1 MIKSIIIFFIILTNV
16 TFAEIKKINI
26 VGNARVSSVTIE
38 SLVDKKISNIDSI
51 YINNLTKKIYDTD
64 FFSDVKISFNQDVL
78 TINVAE
84 NPVINFFYIN
94 GLSGDDLDGV
104 NKIIKLKENSIFSQS
119 KLKNDLEEIR
129 LYFKTKGYYNS
140 KIIPDVIKIENEQ
153 VNLILNIDKNDFSK
167 IERVYFLGKKYFKDS
182 ELINIISS
190 EEDSFWKLFTSS
202 PFIEE
207 KIDYDKFLLKEFY
220 KSKGFYDVQIESAFV
235 SSSNN
240 KFTLTFVINSG
251 DKYNFSNVNLKV
263 TNKSI
268 KEDDIFEI
276 KNIADKF
283 FKNKIYSSITIS
295 KFSKNLIKYLEDKK
309 YVNYDLNI
317 EELKKNEKE
326 IEIIVQLNENKN
338 FLINKINFFG
348 NNITE
353 ERVIRDQMLISEGD
367 YFDQIKLKNS
377 IDKIKSKSIFK
388 DVNYKLEDSG
398 KKNYKDI
405 NIFVKEQPTGSISAG
420 IGYSTTGALFDST
433 INERNFLG
441 KGINLNFNLKGSKEK
456 INADINY
463 LEPNFNNSNKDLI
476 FSIYS
481 TLDQYE
487 NSGFDNKRI
496 GAKLGTRYEI
506 YEDVSF
512 RPSISLQYDK
522 LEITSNGASNLI
534 KKRAGSYN
542 TNSLG
547 YNFTVDKRD
556 SKFNT
561 TSGFVLYFDQNLSFF
576 FSDIPAVE
584 SSFGVSYY
592 KELLEE
598 KFLGSSRLRIANV
611 QSINTNKNVKLSD
624 RLYASTADLR
634 GFEPRGVGP
643 VDSGDHVG
651 GNNLVSFSLKSTFP
665 NPIPESLRANSYVFF
680 DLANVWGVDYSS
692 AISQNSNKIRTST
705 GIGLDI
711 FSPLGPLSFVYS
723 FPITKADTDKEQKFT
738 FNIGTSF

>member
-1 MIKSIIIFFIILTNV
+1 M
-16 TFAEIKKINI
+16 
-26 VGNARVSSVTIE
+26 
-38 SLVDKKISNIDSI
+38 
-51 YINNLTKKIYDTD
+51 
-64 FFSDVKISFNQDVL
+64 
-78 TINVAE
+78 
-84 NPVINFFYIN
+84 
-94 GLSGDDLDGV
+94 
-104 NKIIKLKENSIFSQS
+104 
-119 KLKNDLEEIR
+119 
-129 LYFKTKGYYNS
+129 
-140 KIIPDVIKIENEQ
+140 
-153 VNLILNIDKNDFSK
+153 
-167 IERVYFLGKKYFKDS
+167 
-182 ELINIISS
+182 
-190 EEDSFWKLFTSS
+190 
-202 PFIEE
+202 
-207 KIDYDKFLLKEFY
+207 
-220 KSKGFYDVQIESAFV
+220 
-235 SSSNN
+235 
-240 KFTLTFVINSG
+240 INSG